1 MRLKKIN
8 TVIFD
13 EFTHS
18 YICGD
23 KLLIGVT
30 TLMKKHGLSPDY
42 GDIPADIL
50 AKAAARGT
58 AVHNLL
64 EDYDNGKAVQEDEAG
79 NLKAYK
85 ELGLKIHCSEYLVTD
100 NDIVASFID
109 KVYDDCSLADVKTTS
124 TVHTKSVAWQ
134 LSIYAYLFEKMNP
147 SKKVPHIYCI
157 HVRDGKA
164 KEIELNRIPNE
175 KIEALLQ
182 AEKEGRIYED
192 DEQLPDASLVLQ
204 DQDVLS
210 LVATLDI
217 IAQYKAALKAEEER
231 AAALQDKLYQYMVDN
246 NLDEMGC
253 TSGKFIRKAEY
264 TRTSIDS
271 TKLKKEMPEIF
282 EKYQKTS
289 VVKGSVTFKAI

>member
-1 MRLKKIN
+1 MAMRLKKIN
-8 TVIFD
+8 TVTFD
-13 EFTHS
+13 ELTHS

-42 GDIPADIL
+42 GDVPADVL

-58 AVHNLL
+58 AIHQLL
-64 EDYDNGKAVQEDEAG
+64 EDYDTGKAVVEDE

-85 ELGLKIHCSEYLVTD
+85 ALGLKIHCSEYLVTD
-100 NDIVASFID
+100 NNLVASFID
-109 KVYDDCSLADVKTTS
+109 KVYDDCSLADVKTTA
-124 TVHTKSVAWQ
+124 TVHNRSVAWQ

-164 KEIELNRIPNE
+164 KEIELNRVPDE
-175 KIEALLQ
+175 KVEALLL
-182 AEKEGRIYED
+182 AEMEGRIYED

-204 DQDVLS
+204 DQDVLT
-210 LVATLDI
+210 LVATLDS

-231 AAALQDKLYQYMVDN
+231 AAALQEKLYQYMVDN

-282 EKYQKTS
+282 EKFQKTS
-289 VVKGSVTFKAI
+289 VVKGSVTFKAL

>member
-1 MRLKKIN
+1 MRLKRISN
-8 TVIFD
+8 VAFD

-42 GDIPADIL
+42 GDVPEDVL

-58 AVHNLL
+58 AIHQML
-64 EDYDNGKAVQEDEAG
+64 EDYDNGNPVQDDEAG

-85 ELGLKIHCSEYLVTD
+85 DLGLKIDRSEYLVSD
-100 NDIVASFID
+100 GDIVASFID
-109 KVYDDCSLADVKTTS
+109 KVYEDCSLADVKSTA
-124 TVHTKSVAWQ
+124 TVHKRSVAWQ

-147 SKKVPHIYCI
+147 GKKVPHIYCI

-164 KEIELNRIPNE
+164 KEIELNRIPDE
-175 KIEALLQ
+175 QVEALFQ
-182 AEKEGRIYED
+182 AEREGRIYED
-192 DEQLPDASLVLQ
+192 IEDVPDVSLALR
-204 DQDVLS
+204 DQDVLC
-210 LVATLDI
+210 LVETLDV
-217 IAQYKAALKAEEER
+217 IAQYKAAMKAAEER

-253 TSGKFIRKAEY
+253 TLGKFTRKSEY
-264 TRTSIDS
+264 TRISIDS
-271 TKLKKEMPEIF
+271 AKLKKEMPEIF

-289 VVKGSVTFKAI
+289 VVKGTVTFKAI

>member
-8 TVIFD
+8 TVSFD

-42 GDIPADIL
+42 GDVPAEIL

-58 AVHNLL
+58 AIHQLL
-64 EDYDNGKAVQEDEAG
+64 EDYDNGKAVQEDE
-79 NLKAYK
+79 NLKAYRS
-85 ELGLKIHCSEYLVTD
+85 LGLKIERSEYLVSDSET
-100 NDIVASFID
+100 VASFID
-109 KVYDDCSLADVKTTS
+109 KVYEDCSLADVKTTS
-124 TVHTKSVAWQ
+124 TVHTRSVAWQ

-164 KEIELNRIPNE
+164 KEIELNRVPDE
-175 KIEALLQ
+175 KVEALLL

-192 DEQLPDASLVLQ
+192 TEELPDASLALQ
-204 DQDVLS
+204 DQDVLN
-210 LVATLDI
+210 LVGTLEV
-217 IAQYKAALKAEEER
+217 IAQYKAALKAEEEK
-231 AAALQDKLYQYMVDN
+231 AAVLQEKLYQYMVDN
-246 NLDEMGC
+246 NLEEMGC
-253 TSGKFIRKAEY
+253 ASGKFVRKAEY
-264 TRTSIDS
+264 TRTSLDS
-271 TKLKKEMPEIF
+271 TALKKKHPDLF
-282 EKYQKTS
+282 ELYQKTT
-289 VVKGSVTFKAI
+289 VVKGTVTFKPLL

>member
-1 MRLKKIN
+1 MTMRLKKIN
-8 TVIFD
+8 TVTFD
-13 EFTHS
+13 ELTHS

-42 GDIPADIL
+42 GDVPADVL

-58 AVHNLL
+58 AIHQLL
-64 EDYDNGKAVQEDEAG
+64 EDYDNGKAVVEDE

-85 ELGLKIHCSEYLVTD
+85 ALGLKIHCSEYLVTD
-100 NDIVASFID
+100 NNLVASFID
-109 KVYDDCSLADVKTTS
+109 KVYDDCSLADVKTTA
-124 TVHTKSVAWQ
+124 TVHNRSVAWQ

-164 KEIELNRIPNE
+164 KEIELNRVPDE
-175 KIEALLQ
+175 KVEALLL
-182 AEKEGRIYED
+182 AEMEGRIYED

-204 DQDVLS
+204 DQDVLT
-210 LVATLDI
+210 LVATLDS

-231 AAALQDKLYQYMVDN
+231 AAALQEKLYQYMVDN

-282 EKYQKTS
+282 EKFQKTS
-289 VVKGSVTFKAI
+289 VVKGSVTFKAL

>member
-1 MRLKKIN
+1 MAMRLKKIN
-8 TVIFD
+8 TVTFD
-13 EFTHS
+13 ELTHS

-42 GDIPADIL
+42 GDVPADVL

-58 AVHNLL
+58 AIHQLL
-64 EDYDNGKAVQEDEAG
+64 EDYDNGKAVVEDE

-85 ELGLKIHCSEYLVTD
+85 ALGLKIHCSEYLVTD
-100 NDIVASFID
+100 NNLVASFID
-109 KVYDDCSLADVKTTS
+109 KVYDDCSLADVKTTA
-124 TVHTKSVAWQ
+124 TVHNRSVAWQ
-134 LSIYAYLFEKMNP
+134 LSIYAYLFEKINP

-164 KEIELNRIPNE
+164 KEIELNRVPDE
-175 KIEALLQ
+175 KVEALLL
-182 AEKEGRIYED
+182 AEMEGRIYED

-204 DQDVLS
+204 DQDVLT
-210 LVATLDI
+210 LVATLDS

-231 AAALQDKLYQYMVDN
+231 AAALQEKLYQYMVDN

-282 EKYQKTS
+282 EKFQKTS
-289 VVKGSVTFKAI
+289 VVKGSVTFKAL

>member
-1 MRLKKIN
+1 MAMRLKKIN
-8 TVIFD
+8 TVTFD
-13 EFTHS
+13 ELTHS

-42 GDIPADIL
+42 GDVPADVL

-58 AVHNLL
+58 AIHQLL
-64 EDYDNGKAVQEDEAG
+64 EDYDNGKAVVEDE

-85 ELGLKIHCSEYLVTD
+85 ALGLKIHCSEYLVTD
-100 NDIVASFID
+100 NNLVASFID
-109 KVYDDCSLADVKTTS
+109 KVYDDCSLADVKTTA
-124 TVHTKSVAWQ
+124 TVHNRSVAWQ
-134 LSIYAYLFEKMNP
+134 LSIYAYLFEKINP

-164 KEIELNRIPNE
+164 KEIELNRVPDE
-175 KIEALLQ
+175 KVEALLL
-182 AEKEGRIYED
+182 AEMEGRIYED

-204 DQDVLS
+204 DQDVLT
-210 LVATLDI
+210 LVATLDS

-231 AAALQDKLYQYMVDN
+231 AAALQEKLYQYMVDN

-282 EKYQKTS
+282 EKFQKTS
-289 VVKGSVTFKAI
+289 IVKGSVTFKAL

>member
-1 MRLKKIN
+1 MAMRLKKIN
-8 TVIFD
+8 TVTFD
-13 EFTHS
+13 ELTHS

-42 GDIPADIL
+42 GDVPADVL

-58 AVHNLL
+58 AIHQLL
-64 EDYDNGKAVQEDEAG
+64 EDYDNGKAVVEDE

-85 ELGLKIHCSEYLVTD
+85 ALGLKIHCSEYLVTD
-100 NDIVASFID
+100 NNLVASFID
-109 KVYDDCSLADVKTTS
+109 KVYDDCSLADVKTTA
-124 TVHTKSVAWQ
+124 TVHNRSVAWQ

-164 KEIELNRIPNE
+164 KEIELNRVPDE
-175 KIEALLQ
+175 KVEALLL
-182 AEKEGRIYED
+182 AEMEGRIYED

-204 DQDVLS
+204 DQDVLT
-210 LVATLDI
+210 LVATLDS

-231 AAALQDKLYQYMVDN
+231 AAALQEKLYQYMVDN

-282 EKYQKTS
+282 EKFQKTS
-289 VVKGSVTFKAI
+289 VVKGSVTFKAL

>member
-1 MRLKKIN
+1 MRLKNIS
-8 TVIFD
+8 TVTFD
-13 EFTHS
+13 ELTHS

-42 GDIPADIL
+42 GDVPAEVL

-58 AVHNLL
+58 AIHNLL
-64 EDYDNGKAVQEDEAG
+64 EDYDNGKTVQEDEAG
-79 NLKAYK
+79 NLSAYRK
-85 ELGLKIHCSEYLVTD
+85 LGLKINRSEYLVTD
-100 NDIVASFID
+100 GETVASFID
-109 KVYDDCSLADVKTTS
+109 KVYEDCSLADVKTTA
-124 TVHTKSVAWQ
+124 TVHNRSVAWQ

-164 KEIELNRIPNE
+164 KEIELNRIPDE
-175 KIEALLQ
+175 EVEALLL

-192 DEQLPDASLVLQ
+192 KVELPDAGLALQ
-204 DQDVLS
+204 DQEVS
-210 LVATLDI
+210 ALVETLNA
-217 IAQYKAALKAEEER
+217 IAQYEAAIKAEKER
-231 AAALQDKLYQYMVDN
+231 AAALQDRLYQYMTEN

-253 TSGKFIRKAEY
+253 SMGKFTRKASF
-264 TRTSIDS
+264 TRQSVDTA
-271 TKLKKEMPEIF
+271 KLKKEMPEVF
-282 EKYQKTS
+282 TKYQKLT

>member
-1 MRLKKIN
+1 MTMRLKKIN
-8 TVIFD
+8 TVTFD
-13 EFTHS
+13 ELTHS

-42 GDIPADIL
+42 GDVPADVL

-58 AVHNLL
+58 AIHQLL
-64 EDYDNGKAVQEDEAG
+64 EDYDNGKAVVEDE

-85 ELGLKIHCSEYLVTD
+85 ALGLKIHCSEYLVTD
-100 NDIVASFID
+100 NNLVASFID
-109 KVYDDCSLADVKTTS
+109 KVYDDCSLADVKTTA
-124 TVHTKSVAWQ
+124 TVHNRSVAWQ

-164 KEIELNRIPNE
+164 KEIELNRVPDE
-175 KIEALLQ
+175 KVESLLL
-182 AEKEGRIYED
+182 AEMEGRIYED

-204 DQDVLS
+204 DQDVLT
-210 LVATLDI
+210 LVATLDS

-231 AAALQDKLYQYMVDN
+231 AAALQEKLYQYMVDN

-282 EKYQKTS
+282 EKFQKTS
-289 VVKGSVTFKAI
+289 VVKGSVTFKAL

>member
-1 MRLKKIN
+1 MTMRLKKIN
-8 TVIFD
+8 TVTFD
-13 EFTHS
+13 ELTHS

-42 GDIPADIL
+42 GDVPADIL

-58 AVHNLL
+58 AIHQLL
-64 EDYDNGKAVQEDEAG
+64 EDYDNGKAVVEDE

-85 ELGLKIHCSEYLVTD
+85 ALGLKIHCSEYLVTD
-100 NDIVASFID
+100 NNLVASFID
-109 KVYDDCSLADVKTTS
+109 KVYDDCSLADVKTTA
-124 TVHTKSVAWQ
+124 TVHNRSVAWQ

-164 KEIELNRIPNE
+164 KEIELNRVPNE
-175 KIEALLQ
+175 KVEALLL
-182 AEKEGRIYED
+182 AEMEGRIYED

-204 DQDVLS
+204 DQDVLT
-210 LVATLDI
+210 LVATLDS

-231 AAALQDKLYQYMVDN
+231 AAALQEKLYQYMVDN

-282 EKYQKTS
+282 EKFQKTS
-289 VVKGSVTFKAI
+289 VVKGSVTFKAL